1 MSTPPRS
8 ITKSQCELS
17 TADLTPQKLE
27 LRQTNV
33 AAAAPPLPPAVGT
46 RVNMLPPAASP
57 PPYAKEAP
65 PPTPPTWA
73 SYSPTTPPR
82 GLARLAPPEASAT
95 PVRRLLGRELGAAP
109 ELGAAASSAEASAAF
124 SAAARCEVAAA
135 RSGGVAAVRITGSVE
150 EQRPESSSNG
160 HARDNGLRASLESL
174 EHFGDGSSDAL
185 AAACDALGAVDDWVR
200 RGDAAPM
207 WAAKGDP
214 RARDRL
220 LVEREVML
228 RQVRALLAVNTR
240 LSADL
245 ARAREAASPAR
256 SLAFDGGDDAAASD
270 GGGAEAALLRDRVQ
284 ALEDAL
290 ADTTARLT
298 AAADVATAARNDMDL
313 AQKRLRRAEARSA
326 TLEKRLDA
334 ESDLDWASQLI
345 RHERDAEGKRADAAE
360 EEVKALK
367 GRLSRANAE
376 IAALKGL
383 PLKGHEVTALKTP
396 PHSPSKTQQEASSPY
411 HWRSRRDTA
420 EAACQATEPEAAR
433 DANKARGAA
442 ALLRATEGPA
452 RRAADARVRR
462 GVTALAANVRRRRA
476 VRLCAAKLMRATA
489 ERCWPARIERH
500 RRVLTGRRTHRRAD
514 GKRRALAVMA
524 AARARQGV
532 LENLARAVGRAGAG
546 SYERRLRRGMFRIF
560 RGALLSSAAARD
572 TASDRAAQARTHHH
586 RFTLVLLRSGARVA
600 RRNALKLGLR
610 AFRRRDDY
618 ATRAHFLSSMIVA
631 GARSAEWR
639 GVRPS
644 TTQRPR
650 AAARIDG
657 CPAPPSGVEEFGR
670 GAGPDRRGAG
680 RARWVAAP
688 ITIGTYTFSD
698 SCRRRDEPAGGT
710 RGEPSPAAS

>member
-95 PVRRLLGRELGAAP
+95 PVRRLIGRQLGAAP

-290 ADTTARLT
+290 ADTTARLS

-367 GRLSRANAE
+367 GRLARANAE
-376 IAALKGL
+376 VAALKGL

-396 PHSPSKTQQEASSPY
+396 PQSPSKTQQEASSPY

-489 ERCWPARIERH
+489 ERCWPAPIWRH
-500 RRVLTGRRTHRRAD
+500 RRALTGRRTHRRAD

-610 AFRRRDDY
+610 AFRRRDAY

-639 GVRPS
+639 GVCAAFGWWTGATRL
-644 TTQRPR
+644 
-650 AAARIDG
+650 AARQDASSSLLG
-657 CPAPPSGVEEFGR
+657 PPPSPVVMPPGRRAPPRESTAAQRHRAVLR
-670 GAGPDRRGAG
+670 NLDVA
-680 RARWVAAP
+680 RARTAEA
-688 ITIGTYTFSD
+688 
-698 SCRRRDEPAGGT
+698 RDALAGLL
-710 RGEPSPAAS
+710 PP

>member
-290 ADTTARLT
+290 ADTTARLS

-367 GRLSRANAE
+367 GQLARANAE

-396 PHSPSKTQQEASSPY
+396 PQSPSKTQQEASSPY

-600 RRNALKLGLR
+600 RRSALKLGLR

-639 GVRPS
+639 GVRAAFGWW
-644 TTQRPR
+644 TGATRL
-650 AAARIDG
+650 AARQDASSSLLG
-657 CPAPPSGVEEFGR
+657 PPPSPVVMPPGRRAPPRESTAAQRHRAVLR
-670 GAGPDRRGAG
+670 NLDVA
-680 RARWVAAP
+680 RARTAEA
-688 ITIGTYTFSD
+688 
-698 SCRRRDEPAGGT
+698 RDALAGLL
-710 RGEPSPAAS
+710 PP

>member
-1 MSTPPRS
+1 MSTPPRRS

-27 LRQTNV
+27 LSQTNV

-270 GGGAEAALLRDRVQ
+270 GAEAALLRDRVQ

-290 ADTTARLT
+290 ADTTARLS

-367 GRLSRANAE
+367 GRLARANAE

-396 PHSPSKTQQEASSPY
+396 PQSPSKTQQEASSPY

-489 ERCWPARIERH
+489 ERCWPARIWRH

-618 ATRAHFLSSMIVA
+618 ATRAHFLSSMLVA

-639 GVRPS
+639 GVRAAFGWW
-644 TTQRPR
+644 TGATRL
-650 AAARIDG
+650 AARSSSLLG
-657 CPAPPSGVEEFGR
+657 PPPSPVVMPPGRRAPPRESTAAQRHRAVLR
-670 GAGPDRRGAG
+670 NLDVA
-680 RARWVAAP
+680 RARTAEA
-688 ITIGTYTFSD
+688 
-698 SCRRRDEPAGGT
+698 RDALAGLL
-710 RGEPSPAAS
+710 PP

>member
-27 LRQTNV
+27 LSQTNV

-82 GLARLAPPEASAT
+82 GLARLAPPEASVT

-290 ADTTARLT
+290 ADTTARLS

-367 GRLSRANAE
+367 GQLARANAE

-396 PHSPSKTQQEASSPY
+396 PQSPSKTQQEASSPY

-489 ERCWPARIERH
+489 ERCWPARI
-500 RRVLTGRRTHRRAD
+500 
-514 GKRRALAVMA
+514 
-524 AARARQGV
+524 
-532 LENLARAVGRAGAG
+532 
-546 SYERRLRRGMFRIF
+546 
-560 RGALLSSAAARD
+560 
-572 TASDRAAQARTHHH
+572 
-586 RFTLVLLRSGARVA
+586 
-600 RRNALKLGLR
+600 
-610 AFRRRDDY
+610 
-618 ATRAHFLSSMIVA
+618 
-631 GARSAEWR
+631 
-639 GVRPS
+639 
-644 TTQRPR
+644 
-650 AAARIDG
+650 
-657 CPAPPSGVEEFGR
+657 
-670 GAGPDRRGAG
+670 
-680 RARWVAAP
+680 
-688 ITIGTYTFSD
+688 
-698 SCRRRDEPAGGT
+698 
-710 RGEPSPAAS
+710 

>member
-95 PVRRLLGRELGAAP
+95 PVRRLIGRQLGAAP

-270 GGGAEAALLRDRVQ
+270 GGGAEAAVLRDRVQ

-367 GRLSRANAE
+367 GQLARANAE

-396 PHSPSKTQQEASSPY
+396 PQSPSKTQQEASSPY

-489 ERCWPARIERH
+489 ERCWPAPIWRH
-500 RRVLTGRRTHRRAD
+500 RRALTGRRTHRRAD

-610 AFRRRDDY
+610 AFRRRNDY
-618 ATRAHFLSSMIVA
+618 ATRARFLSSMIVA
-631 GARSAEWR
+631 GARSAECR
-639 GVRPS
+639 GVRAAFGWW
-644 TTQRPR
+644 TGATRL
-650 AAARIDG
+650 AARQDASSSLLG
-657 CPAPPSGVEEFGR
+657 PPPSPVVMPPGRRAPPRESTAAQRHRAVLR
-670 GAGPDRRGAG
+670 NLDVA
-680 RARWVAAP
+680 RARTAEA
-688 ITIGTYTFSD
+688 
-698 SCRRRDEPAGGT
+698 RDALAGLL
-710 RGEPSPAAS
+710 PP

>member
-1 MSTPPRS
+1 
-8 ITKSQCELS
+8 
-17 TADLTPQKLE
+17 
-27 LRQTNV
+27 
-33 AAAAPPLPPAVGT
+33 
-46 RVNMLPPAASP
+46 
-57 PPYAKEAP
+57 
-65 PPTPPTWA
+65 
-73 SYSPTTPPR
+73 
-82 GLARLAPPEASAT
+82 
-95 PVRRLLGRELGAAP
+95 
-109 ELGAAASSAEASAAF
+109 
-124 SAAARCEVAAA
+124 
-135 RSGGVAAVRITGSVE
+135 
-150 EQRPESSSNG
+150 
-160 HARDNGLRASLESL
+160 
-174 EHFGDGSSDAL
+174 
-185 AAACDALGAVDDWVR
+185 
-200 RGDAAPM
+200 
-207 WAAKGDP
+207 
-214 RARDRL
+214 
-220 LVEREVML
+220 ML

-367 GRLSRANAE
+367 GRLARANAE

-396 PHSPSKTQQEASSPY
+396 PQSPSKTQQEASSPY

-489 ERCWPARIERH
+489 ERCWPARI
-500 RRVLTGRRTHRRAD
+500 
-514 GKRRALAVMA
+514 
-524 AARARQGV
+524 
-532 LENLARAVGRAGAG
+532 
-546 SYERRLRRGMFRIF
+546 
-560 RGALLSSAAARD
+560 
-572 TASDRAAQARTHHH
+572 
-586 RFTLVLLRSGARVA
+586 
-600 RRNALKLGLR
+600 
-610 AFRRRDDY
+610 
-618 ATRAHFLSSMIVA
+618 
-631 GARSAEWR
+631 
-639 GVRPS
+639 
-644 TTQRPR
+644 
-650 AAARIDG
+650 
-657 CPAPPSGVEEFGR
+657 
-670 GAGPDRRGAG
+670 
-680 RARWVAAP
+680 
-688 ITIGTYTFSD
+688 
-698 SCRRRDEPAGGT
+698 
-710 RGEPSPAAS
+710 

>member
-1 MSTPPRS
+1 MSTPPRRS

-27 LRQTNV
+27 LSQTNV

-290 ADTTARLT
+290 ADTTARLS

-367 GRLSRANAE
+367 GRLARANAE

-489 ERCWPARIERH
+489 ERCWPARIERY
-500 RRVLTGRRTHRRAD
+500 RRVLTGRRAHRRAD

-618 ATRAHFLSSMIVA
+618 ATRAHFLSSMLVA

-639 GVRPS
+639 GVRAAFGWW
-644 TTQRPR
+644 TGATRL
-650 AAARIDG
+650 AARQDASSSLRG
-657 CPAPPSGVEEFGR
+657 PPPSPVVMPPGRRAPPRESTAAQRHRAVLR
-670 GAGPDRRGAG
+670 NLDVA
-680 RARWVAAP
+680 RARTAEA
-688 ITIGTYTFSD
+688 
-698 SCRRRDEPAGGT
+698 RDALAGLL
-710 RGEPSPAAS
+710 PP

>member
-1 MSTPPRS
+1 MY
-8 ITKSQCELS
+8 K
-17 TADLTPQKLE
+17 
-27 LRQTNV
+27 RQ
-33 AAAAPPLPPAVGT
+33 
-46 RVNMLPPAASP
+46 
-57 PPYAKEAP
+57 
-65 PPTPPTWA
+65 
-73 SYSPTTPPR
+73 
-82 GLARLAPPEASAT
+82 
-95 PVRRLLGRELGAAP
+95 
-109 ELGAAASSAEASAAF
+109 
-124 SAAARCEVAAA
+124 
-135 RSGGVAAVRITGSVE
+135 
-150 EQRPESSSNG
+150 SNG

-256 SLAFDGGDDAAASD
+256 SLAFDGGDDAAASGD
-270 GGGAEAALLRDRVQ
+270 GGAAAALLRDRVQ

-290 ADTTARLT
+290 ADTTARLS

-367 GRLSRANAE
+367 GQLARANAE

-489 ERCWPARIERH
+489 ERCWPARI
-500 RRVLTGRRTHRRAD
+500 
-514 GKRRALAVMA
+514 
-524 AARARQGV
+524 
-532 LENLARAVGRAGAG
+532 
-546 SYERRLRRGMFRIF
+546 
-560 RGALLSSAAARD
+560 
-572 TASDRAAQARTHHH
+572 
-586 RFTLVLLRSGARVA
+586 
-600 RRNALKLGLR
+600 
-610 AFRRRDDY
+610 
-618 ATRAHFLSSMIVA
+618 
-631 GARSAEWR
+631 
-639 GVRPS
+639 
-644 TTQRPR
+644 
-650 AAARIDG
+650 
-657 CPAPPSGVEEFGR
+657 
-670 GAGPDRRGAG
+670 
-680 RARWVAAP
+680 
-688 ITIGTYTFSD
+688 
-698 SCRRRDEPAGGT
+698 
-710 RGEPSPAAS
+710 

>member
-1 MSTPPRS
+1 MSTPPRRS

-27 LRQTNV
+27 LSQTNV

-367 GRLSRANAE
+367 GQLARANAE

-396 PHSPSKTQQEASSPY
+396 PQSPSKTQQEASSPY

-489 ERCWPARIERH
+489 ERCWPARI
-500 RRVLTGRRTHRRAD
+500 
-514 GKRRALAVMA
+514 
-524 AARARQGV
+524 
-532 LENLARAVGRAGAG
+532 
-546 SYERRLRRGMFRIF
+546 
-560 RGALLSSAAARD
+560 
-572 TASDRAAQARTHHH
+572 
-586 RFTLVLLRSGARVA
+586 
-600 RRNALKLGLR
+600 
-610 AFRRRDDY
+610 
-618 ATRAHFLSSMIVA
+618 
-631 GARSAEWR
+631 
-639 GVRPS
+639 
-644 TTQRPR
+644 
-650 AAARIDG
+650 
-657 CPAPPSGVEEFGR
+657 
-670 GAGPDRRGAG
+670 
-680 RARWVAAP
+680 
-688 ITIGTYTFSD
+688 
-698 SCRRRDEPAGGT
+698 
-710 RGEPSPAAS
+710 

>member
-27 LRQTNV
+27 LSQTNV

-174 EHFGDGSSDAL
+174 EHFGDGRSDAL

-256 SLAFDGGDDAAASD
+256 SLAFDGDDDAAASD
-270 GGGAEAALLRDRVQ
+270 AGGAEAALLRDRVQ

-290 ADTTARLT
+290 ADTTARLS

-367 GRLSRANAE
+367 GRLARANAE

-489 ERCWPARIERH
+489 ERCWPARIWRH

-618 ATRAHFLSSMIVA
+618 ATRAHFLSSMLVA

-639 GVRPS
+639 GVRAAFGWW
-644 TTQRPR
+644 TGATRL
-650 AAARIDG
+650 AARQDASSSLLG
-657 CPAPPSGVEEFGR
+657 PPPSPVVMPPGRRAPPRESTAAQRHRAVLR
-670 GAGPDRRGAG
+670 NLDVA
-680 RARWVAAP
+680 RARTAEA
-688 ITIGTYTFSD
+688 
-698 SCRRRDEPAGGT
+698 RDALAGLL
-710 RGEPSPAAS
+710 PP

>member
-95 PVRRLLGRELGAAP
+95 PVRRLIGRQLGAAP

-270 GGGAEAALLRDRVQ
+270 GGGAEAAVLRDRVQ

-290 ADTTARLT
+290 ADTTARLS

-367 GRLSRANAE
+367 GQLARANAE

-396 PHSPSKTQQEASSPY
+396 PQSPSKTQQEASSPY

-489 ERCWPARIERH
+489 ERCWPAPIWRH
-500 RRVLTGRRTHRRAD
+500 RRALTGRRTHRRAD

-610 AFRRRDDY
+610 AFRRRGDY
-618 ATRAHFLSSMIVA
+618 ATRAHILSTMIVA

-639 GVRPS
+639 GVRAAFGWW
-644 TTQRPR
+644 TGATRL
-650 AAARIDG
+650 AARQDASSSLLG
-657 CPAPPSGVEEFGR
+657 PPPSPVVMPPGRRAPPRESTAAQRHRAVLR
-670 GAGPDRRGAG
+670 NLDVA
-680 RARWVAAP
+680 RARTAEA
-688 ITIGTYTFSD
+688 
-698 SCRRRDEPAGGT
+698 RDALAGLL
-710 RGEPSPAAS
+710 PP